1 MSENKLDRTNLKRH
15 AQRVESYSVLVSK
28 RRAIYKND
36 SDSIHIGKSRIENRI
51 ERSQK
56 LEHINI
62 DIKEYEVNV
71 QENQAFI
78 TNTTNLFCYS
88 MTLVS
93 KGRSTKLP
101 HR

>member
-36 SDSIHIGKSRIENRI
+36 SDSIHMGKSRIENRI

-56 LEHINI
+56 LEHFNIN
-62 DIKEYEVNV
+62 IKEYEVNV
-71 QENQAFI
+71 QGNL
-78 TNTTNLFCYS
+78 TNTINLSC
-88 MTLVS
+88 
-93 KGRSTKLP
+93 
-101 HR
+101 

>member
-36 SDSIHIGKSRIENRI
+36 SDSIHTGKSRI

-56 LEHINI
+56 LEHFNIN
-62 DIKEYEVNV
+62 IKEYEVNV
-71 QENQAFI
+71 QGNL
-78 TNTTNLFCYS
+78 TNTIKLFC
-88 MTLVS
+88 
-93 KGRSTKLP
+93 
-101 HR
+101 

>member
-36 SDSIHIGKSRIENRI
+36 SDSGIHMGKSRIENRI

-56 LEHINI
+56 LEHFNIN
-62 DIKEYEVNV
+62 IKEYEVNV
-71 QENQAFI
+71 QGNL
-78 TNTTNLFCYS
+78 TNTVNVPC
-88 MTLVS
+88 
-93 KGRSTKLP
+93 
-101 HR
+101 

>member
-36 SDSIHIGKSRIENRI
+36 NDSIHMEKSIIENRL

-56 LEHINI
+56 LEHFNI
-62 DIKEYEVNV
+62 AIKEYEVNV
-71 QENQAFI
+71 QVNQAYNKHHQSF
-78 TNTTNLFCYS
+78 LLKCDF
-88 MTLVS
+88 
-93 KGRSTKLP
+93 
-101 HR
+101 